1 MPTTREPAAPL
12 RWGILGC
19 ASIAEKV
26 IPAIRALPDCRVEAV
41 ASRDA
46 AKARAWA
53 AQRGIPRT
61 FGSYAELLAS
71 GEVDVVYN
79 PLPNSLHAEWTVR
92 AIEAGLPVLCEK
104 PFGRNAAE
112 ARAVALVAARSDVPV
127 AEAFMYR
134 FHPMWDAV
142 LAAIR
147 NGRIGTP
154 TSVVSRFT
162 FRMDS
167 RTEVAAQADLAGGSL
182 MDVGCYCVN
191 LARRVAGCEPTRAFA
206 FERRTTVDDTMF
218 GQLEFPNGILA
229 QFESSIESDERHGAV
244 IAGTDGSLRID
255 TPWFP
260 GLEAARFVLQR
271 GEVEE
276 VVSTPGGDGYLLE
289 VEDFAAAVRGRKA
302 PRWGLGDA
310 IANMAAIDALYA
322 SGRTGA
328 AVTVEHANAA
338 HRGSEP

>member
-1 MPTTREPAAPL
+1 MPPSPDPTAPL

-19 ASIAEKV
+19 ASIADSV
-26 IPAIRALPDCRVEAV
+26 IPGIRAVPGCRVEAV
-41 ASRDA
+41 ASRDP

-53 AQRGIPRT
+53 AQRDIPRT
-61 FGSYAELLAS
+61 FGSYAELLGS

-112 ARAVALVAARSDVPV
+112 ARAVALVAARSGVPV

-134 FHPMWDAV
+134 FHPMWDTV

-147 NGRIGTP
+147 GGRIGTP

-191 LARRVAGCEPTRAFA
+191 LARRVAGCEPSRAFA
-206 FERRTTVDDTMF
+206 FERRTTVDDTMS

-244 IAGTDGSLRID
+244 IAGTDGSIRID

-260 GLEAARFVLQR
+260 GVDQARFVVHQ
-271 GEVEE
+271 GEHEE
-276 VVSTPGGDGYLLE
+276 TVTTPGGDGYVLE
-289 VEDFAAAVRGRKA
+289 VQDFAAAARGRKA

-322 SGRTGA
+322 SARTGT
-328 AVTVEHANAA
+328 AVAVEPANA
-338 HRGSEP
+338 HRTGSEP